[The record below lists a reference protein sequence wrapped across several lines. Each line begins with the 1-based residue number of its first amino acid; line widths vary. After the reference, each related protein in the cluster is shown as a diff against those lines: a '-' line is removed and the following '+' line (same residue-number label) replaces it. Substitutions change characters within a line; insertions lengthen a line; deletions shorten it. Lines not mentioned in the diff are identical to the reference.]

1 MKKKV
6 LDKLRSSRGDSI
18 AEVLIAMLIS
28 IVALVMLASMI
39 ASSTRLI
46 QRSKSAM
53 EKYDAANN
61 ALAEMTADAPTANDT
76 FTVSSKTLSV
86 ADAVTNDSVK
96 LTEAGVISVKVYE
109 NTAYGGDK
117 VIAYKKS

>member
-6 LDKLRSSRGDSI
+6 LEKLRSRRGDSI
-18 AEVLIAMLIS
+18 AEVLIALLIS
-28 IVALVMLASMI
+28 VVALVMLAGMI
-39 ASSTRLI
+39 TSSTRLI
-46 QRSKSAM
+46 QRSKDAM
-53 EKYDAANN
+53 EQYDAANN
-61 ALAEMTADAPTANDT
+61 ALSAMTANAPTANDT